1 MYPLEN
7 WANHAALTSVLLLE
21 TVFLVCQIIEL
32 PILRADSDARR
43 RAVTSAIAASMA
55 EL

>member
-1 MYPLEN
+1 M
-7 WANHAALTSVLLLE
+7 
-21 TVFLVCQIIEL
+21 VFLVCQITGV

-43 RAVTSAIAASMA
+43 RPVTCAIAASMA